1 MITFGNTEIEKLNF
15 TAIKVLFFKKML
27 ILTRYLL
34 VKKTKLYKYV
44 FGYLYDDYKKKALH
58 IMLPKM
64 NTYVKSYDGQTK
76 LIYIL
81 INNDKLLKNIM
92 LFGIK
97 SVLVLKKNLIVNLSI
112 IKDFWKP
119 K

>member
-1 MITFGNTEIEKLNF
+1 
-15 TAIKVLFFKKML
+15 
-27 ILTRYLL
+27 
-34 VKKTKLYKYV
+34 
-44 FGYLYDDYKKKALH
+44 
-58 IMLPKM
+58 M

-76 LIYIL
+76 WIYIL

-112 IKDFWKP
+112 IKDF
-119 K
+119 

>member
-1 MITFGNTEIEKLNF
+1 
-15 TAIKVLFFKKML
+15 
-27 ILTRYLL
+27 
-34 VKKTKLYKYV
+34 
-44 FGYLYDDYKKKALH
+44 
-58 IMLPKM
+58 M

-76 LIYIL
+76 WIYIL